1 MALTKGDK
9 EVIKDMIYEAM
20 VDCGIAEPV
29 NTTAD
34 PMLRRLFQARVLPYL
49 KGCLGRTPA
58 MGKVTPEDVAF
69 MREKL
74 GYSGE

>member
-1 MALTKGDK
+1 
-9 EVIKDMIYEAM
+9 MIYEAM
-20 VDCGIAEPV
+20 VTCGIAEPLDT
-29 NTTAD
+29 TTAD
-34 PMLRRLFQARVLPYL
+34 PMMKRLFQARVLPYL
-49 KGCLGRTPA
+49 KGCLGRTPS